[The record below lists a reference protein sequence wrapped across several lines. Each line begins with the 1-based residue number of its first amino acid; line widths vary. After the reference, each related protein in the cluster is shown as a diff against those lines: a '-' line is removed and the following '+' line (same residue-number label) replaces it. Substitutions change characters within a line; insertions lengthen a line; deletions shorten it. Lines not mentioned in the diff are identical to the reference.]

1 MKCDYD
7 PVIIDRAPK
16 RPLSKRQLDRLCK
29 LKCGPITLNGIRTQV
44 PELGRSE
51 SGAPFDLG
59 FPVTGGAR
67 R

>member
-1 MKCDYD
+1 MKKCEYD
-7 PVIIDRAPK
+7 PAICDFSPK
-16 RPLSKRQLDRLCK
+16 LSRRRLDRLAK
-29 LKCGPITLNGIRTQV
+29 WRCGPITINGIRTQV